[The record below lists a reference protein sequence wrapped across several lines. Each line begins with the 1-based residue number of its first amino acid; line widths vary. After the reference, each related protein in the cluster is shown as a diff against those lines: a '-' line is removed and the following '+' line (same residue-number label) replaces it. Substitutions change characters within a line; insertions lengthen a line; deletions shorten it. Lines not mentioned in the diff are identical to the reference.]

1 MSIPDYLDDPQY
13 ATAPLEQWLL
23 RAGLTDRPGAELV
36 EGFCARLADE
46 GLPVGRV
53 YIGMATLHPLVR
65 ARGHTWEREGGIVD
79 NMALPHR
86 TAGEDHSLD
95 QAWLESP
102 FRHMLANRLERLSRP
117 LSGPDAVLDF
127 PVLREFAE
135 LGFTDWLGYGFGFGW
150 QVDHLLL
157 ENRFDQIGM
166 IASFAADCPGGFS
179 PAERAR
185 LDNLAIMLAVVL
197 KGTTLASLARDVTAA
212 YVGADAA
219 RHVLAGDIR
228 RGMAHKVEAAILY
241 ADLRGF
247 TALAERMEME
257 PLMEGLNQYFD
268 CLGPAIAVEG
278 GQVLKFL
285 GDGLL
290 ASFQIDGHG
299 DPARV
304 CLAAL
309 RAAQAALAAVQ
320 ALNAGRQGAG
330 LPILQLDI
338 ALHMGTLMYG
348 NVGTADR
355 LDFTL
360 IGPVVNEASR
370 IENLCSALDCSLL
383 ASASFAIAA
392 NRAGGK
398 LVSRGCHALRGV
410 AEPREVFGL

>member
-13 ATAPLEQWLL
+13 AAAPLEQWLL
-23 RAGLTDRPGAELV
+23 RAGLTDRPIAELV
-36 EGFCARLADE
+36 EGFCGRLVAE
-46 GLPVGRV
+46 GLPISRV

-65 ARGHTWEREGGIVD
+65 ARGYTWVRDGGIID
-79 NMALPHR
+79 NMAIPHR
-86 TAGEDHSLD
+86 ERDEEEGDS
-95 QAWLESP
+95 QAWEESP

-150 QVDHLLL
+150 RVDHMLL

-179 PAERAR
+179 PAERTR
-185 LDNLAIMLAVVL
+185 LDNLAIMLALVI
-197 KGTTLASLARDVTAA
+197 KGSTLASLARDVTAA

-219 RHVLAGDIR
+219 RHVLTGDIR

-247 TALAERMEME
+247 TALAERMAME

-268 CLGPAIAVEG
+268 CLGPAIAAED
-278 GQVLKFL
+278 GQVLKFV

-290 ASFQIDGHG
+290 ASFQIDGG
-299 DPARV
+299 SDPAPV
-304 CLAAL
+304 CVAAL
-309 RAAQAALAAVQ
+309 RAAQTALAAVE
-320 ALNAGRQGAG
+320 ALNAARSKAG

-383 ASASFAIAA
+383 ASASFATAA

-398 LVSRGCHALRGV
+398 LVSRGRHALRGV